1 MPVPRLLLDL
11 AEEDPDHPLVWFEGD
26 TLSRGDVA
34 AAALKVT
41 GWLQREGFRPG
52 DRAGVMVL
60 NRPEFYPIWLGV
72 NLAGMPMVPFNAA
85 LRGDDL
91 AYQLGHC
98 EASVLFIEWD
108 LLPELR

>member
-1 MPVPRLLLDL
+1 MPVPHVLLDL
-11 AEEDPDHPLVWFEGD
+11 TAKDTYHPVVWFEGD
-26 TLSRGDVA
+26 TLSRAQVA

-52 DRAGVMVL
+52 DRAVVMVL
-60 NRPEFYPIWLGV
+60 NRPAFYALWLGA

-98 EASVLFIEWD
+98 KASVLFIE
-108 LLPELR
+108 